1 MKALAYSR
9 FLSILILVALWNPQ
23 KSHADVVS
31 DALDDGQAGRFDA
44 ACQKF
49 KQQSMELEAQTT
61 SADIMLVGRNC
72 AAIGFNTMMATIASD
87 CTSGTLST
95 LHGKELFDAAREA
108 RNGNLSRAE
117 ISVRS
122 IVDAVPEYAPGHWLL
137 GRILM
142 GKCLQ
147 EGGGSEQAVLEYQ
160 KAIALDKTMVSSY
173 LDLGLL
179 HEHVGDSDE
188 AIKAYETALAVVKDA
203 TGRKFTQL
211 MLAILYCKSEQWS
224 LAKEHAQKAKELGF
238 SGIAADL
245 LNDIEQ
251 HIPSESQGKVEDLHA
266 LASSLS
272 TKEIYEK
279 GVDAGIEGEYGN
291 AVGWLQEAK
300 QREPDR
306 MPIVIASILAEEA
319 KNGRIGKDAAKAAF
333 TSIKCG
339 NTNKWDE
346 ALALAKEACEKSSN
360 SAPLFSH
367 LGTVY
372 AYFVAMGKGD
382 QYAQDAISAYQRAL
396 KIDPESGVTWF
407 NLGLAQGATQNW
419 VSAKE
424 SLLKAKALG
433 VNVPQ
438 DILSQIESRM

>member
-1 MKALAYSR
+1 MKALTYGR
-9 FLSILILVALWNPQ
+9 FLSILILVALWNPP
-23 KSHADVVS
+23 KSYADVVS
-31 DALDDGQAGRFDA
+31 DALADGQAGRFDS
-44 ACQKF
+44 ACQKL
-49 KQQSMELEAQTT
+49 KQQSLELEVQSA

-72 AAIGFNTMMATIASD
+72 AAIGFNAMLARIASD
-87 CTSGTLST
+87 CTSGTLSS
-95 LHGKELFDAAREA
+95 LHGKALFDAAREA
-108 RNGNLSRAE
+108 RSGNLAQAE
-117 ISVRS
+117 LSVRS
-122 IVDAVPEYAPGHWLL
+122 IVNAMPGYAPAHLML

-142 GKCLQ
+142 GKCLEQ
-147 EGGGSEQAVLEYQ
+147 GAGSDQAVQEYQ

-179 HEHVGDSDE
+179 YEHVGNSNE
-188 AIKAYETALAVVKDA
+188 AIKAYETALAEVKDA
-203 TGRKFTQL
+203 TGRKFAHL
-211 MLAILYCKSEQWS
+211 MLAMLFCKSEQWS
-224 LAKEHAQKAKELGF
+224 LAKEHALKAKELGF

-245 LNDIEQ
+245 LNDIER
-251 HIPSESQGKVEDLHA
+251 HIPSKSEGKIDNLHE

-279 GVDAGIEGEYGN
+279 GVEAGIAGEYGN

-306 MPIVIASILAEEA
+306 MPIAIASTLAAEA
-319 KNGRIGKDAAKAAF
+319 KEGRIGKDAAKAAF

-346 ALALAKEACEKSSN
+346 ALALAKEACDKSSN

-372 AYFVAMGKGD
+372 AYFTAMGKGD
-382 QYAQDAISAYQRAL
+382 HYAQDAISAYQRAL
-396 KIDPESGVTWF
+396 KIDPNSGVTWF

-419 VSAKE
+419 LSAKE
-424 SLLKAKALG
+424 SLLKARAIG
-433 VNVPQ
+433 VNVPEN
-438 DILSQIESRM
+438 ILSQIESHL